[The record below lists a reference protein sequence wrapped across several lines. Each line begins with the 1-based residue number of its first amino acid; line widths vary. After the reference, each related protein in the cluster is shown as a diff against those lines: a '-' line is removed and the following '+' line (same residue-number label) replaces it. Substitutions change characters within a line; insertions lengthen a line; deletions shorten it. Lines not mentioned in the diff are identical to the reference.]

1 MYCNAVESRRK
12 GTGRRTVRGGG
23 RTGGGGLIELVL
35 STASMRTNQTRGL
48 VVVVGG
54 YQSGWGGAGLGDTS
68 ASSCTTS

>member
-1 MYCNAVESRRK
+1 M
-12 GTGRRTVRGGG
+12 RGGG

-54 YQSGWGGAGLGDTS
+54 YQSRWGGAGLGDTS